1 MKMRH
6 LLLASAVSIA
16 FGSTAFARQDQS
28 SQTGQ
33 QDQTSAAQ
41 GGGQSDMQSM
51 HNDPQMVRQLQQK
64 LKQQGYDVGAIDG
77 KWGPN
82 TQKALRQWQQSQ
94 GMSASGNLDQ
104 RMQSYDLIAKTRA
117 RIFGFAIPSGSD
129 TAGAAVERGLMLA
142 YTGLSNGVA
151 TYAGTPADLEKAFT
165 LTAAALRA
173 PKDYSIRAEV
183 GFKPPEPGHI
193 QVLVPESETPPPPSK
208 DRAVLVILDASGSML
223 KKLGKKRRIEIA
235 KDTLNELTQTML
247 PEGTPLAMRVFG
259 DTKPDSCETNLR
271 LPLAPLDRAA
281 AKGVVDKI
289 VSINKAKTA
298 IGASLVAS

>member
-104 RMQSYDLIAKTRA
+104 QSLSALGIQ
-117 RIFGFAIPSGSD
+117 GSD
-129 TAGAAVERGLMLA
+129 MNGSGAQGATAGRDSTGSDSQGTMGNGAAASPNGSS
-142 YTGLSNGVA
+142 TGAGGASGA
-151 TYAGTPADLEKAFT
+151 TGAGTGATGNTGTGSTGAGGG
-165 LTAAALRA
+165 AA
-173 PKDYSIRAEV
+173 
-183 GFKPPEPGHI
+183 
-193 QVLVPESETPPPPSK
+193 
-208 DRAVLVILDASGSML
+208 
-223 KKLGKKRRIEIA
+223 
-235 KDTLNELTQTML
+235 
-247 PEGTPLAMRVFG
+247 
-259 DTKPDSCETNLR
+259 
-271 LPLAPLDRAA
+271 
-281 AKGVVDKI
+281 
-289 VSINKAKTA
+289 
-298 IGASLVAS
+298 GAGGGAGGAGR